1 MIFER
6 DFFTI
11 AKRGVSHTTKT
22 QRSQRKKKG
31 QSLHILFRIAI
42 DILGWAIPTNTGIF
56 WKIPSSSILPV
67 QNSWGILAYIHWYGA
82 GYLGSDKAL
91 FLFKKLK

>member
-1 MIFER
+1 VALAIP
-6 DFFTI
+6 
-11 AKRGVSHTTKT
+11 